1 MFYQKNTLLCRCVTG
16 SLFSA
21 LLIVLLISCSSG
33 NSDKEVK
40 EKFLVTN
47 PIRKD
52 TLYTNAFVAD
62 IHSLQNVEIRARVRG
77 FVEDIHV
84 DEGQYVKAGQL
95 LFSISSQEYA
105 QEVLKMKAMLAS
117 AIADAKAAEVDLK
130 NVKTLVDKNVV
141 SKSDLEMTQAKLDAF
156 NAKIEEAK
164 AHESSSNLQLS
175 FTKIRAP
182 FSGVINRIPNKVGSL
197 IGEGTL
203 LTTLSDNKE
212 VFAYFNVSEKE
223 YLNFISRKDANDQIE
238 VSLELANN
246 KLHPYKGKIE
256 IIEGEVDKST
266 GNIAF
271 RARFPNPEL
280 VLKHGS
286 SGKIQ
291 LTTQIPDALLVP
303 QKATFEIQDNLYV
316 YVVDDKN
323 VVKLRSIKPSFRI
336 PHFYLLESGL
346 SVNDRI
352 IYEGLQRVQE
362 GDEIIPEVFTM
373 NQILLQLAKQ

>member
-21 LLIVLLISCSSG
+21 LPIVLLISCSSG

-323 VVKLRSIKPSFRI
+323 VVRLRSIKPSFRI

>member
-21 LLIVLLISCSSG
+21 LPIVLLISCSSG

-246 KLHPYKGKIE
+246 KLHRYKGKIE

-323 VVKLRSIKPSFRI
+323 VVRLRSIKPSFRI

>member
-21 LLIVLLISCSSG
+21 LPIVLLISCSSG

>member
-40 EKFLVTN
+40 ENFLVTN

-323 VVKLRSIKPSFRI
+323 VVQLRSIKPSFRI